1 MSNVLFTLFRVD
13 LLKPEKYIQFTLD
26 DFLKKRNECSL
37 FINMLTD
44 LNKLV
49 NYEQRDAYQERNIKQ
64 ENPNWTEW
72 DRFVKP
78 EYKRI
83 ESTAGDE

>member
-49 NYEQRDAYQERNIKQ
+49 NYEQRDAY
-64 ENPNWTEW
+64 
-72 DRFVKP
+72 
-78 EYKRI
+78 
-83 ESTAGDE
+83 